1 MRFRLALLLVP
12 VAALALAE
20 SALPR
25 EPSSLPDDVPDFVAA
40 AAERSV
46 GDFAYALAEARF
58 PAGVVAFESDSRP
71 PVATSYRSSG
81 DDAVVPLEVALGLFR
96 SRHPT
101 YEVEEQDGVLVV
113 RERELDLGQGPLARG
128 AERIRIQVLPLRA
141 AFNQAMRIVDPSIQV
156 RDGFVGS
163 IIGRPAEPSPLGLFR
178 TQVTLDMSNA
188 TLPTVLNEIVKQA
201 RGTRS
206 GE

>member
-1 MRFRLALLLVP
+1 
-12 VAALALAE
+12 
-20 SALPR
+20 
-25 EPSSLPDDVPDFVAA
+25 
-40 AAERSV
+40 
-46 GDFAYALAEARF
+46 
-58 PAGVVAFESDSRP
+58 
-71 PVATSYRSSG
+71 
-81 DDAVVPLEVALGLFR
+81 
-96 SRHPT
+96 
-101 YEVEEQDGVLVV
+101 VLVV

-201 RGTRS
+201 RGTVWILSQHGRS
-206 GE
+206 PEDQYYTLAFRTWGGTLSQFEEKLR